1 MKIGLKKL
9 LLLVVAL
16 MLGTGI
22 LYANVSSQESAE
34 DARGFLGNI
43 SELKELSDIM
53 DIISENFVGE
63 KEVNKKDLLHG
74 AIKGMMQSLDDPHST
89 YFPAKEMK
97 SFTEDMKGEY
107 AGVGMV
113 VSKRDNVLTVVSP
126 IEGTP
131 AYKAGIKPNDKIVKI
146 EDKSTLDL
154 TVDECVDILKGKPG
168 TKVSITVLRENTG
181 KTFEVELTRALI
193 KLKYVQHKLIDGKI
207 GYVKVTQFSEEVSKD
222 VRKAVEDL
230 KSRGMESM
238 ILDLRYNPGGSLG
251 EAIKVSSIFV
261 EKSPIVTVKDKHG
274 NEEKY
279 DRIGKAYTDFP
290 MIVLINE
297 GSASASEIV
306 SGAIKDYSRGLL
318 LGEKSYGKG
327 SVQNLVPLHDGDA
340 VKLTVAKYYT
350 PSGTTIHKKGIEPD
364 ITVKEPEGFIPFDG
378 FITNV
383 ANEESTTKGAI
394 SDNDTEEKDKEK
406 EEKEKTKL
414 EDEQLKMAINV
425 LKGIKLYMK

>member
-378 FITNV
+378 FI
-383 ANEESTTKGAI
+383 KG
-394 SDNDTEEKDKEK
+394 
-406 EEKEKTKL
+406 
-414 EDEQLKMAINV
+414 
-425 LKGIKLYMK
+425 